1 MRKEGEDDGAGAEE
15 KCWGKM
21 SCREKTPCPG
31 HPIALSCSTLCR
43 GVGYEEV
50 KPSFGGEK

>member
-21 SCREKTPCPG
+21 SCREKTPCPD